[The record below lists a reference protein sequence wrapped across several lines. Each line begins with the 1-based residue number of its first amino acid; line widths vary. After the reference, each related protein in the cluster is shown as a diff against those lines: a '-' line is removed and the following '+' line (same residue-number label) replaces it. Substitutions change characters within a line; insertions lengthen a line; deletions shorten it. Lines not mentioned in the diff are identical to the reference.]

1 MMLVSDQYVP
11 LNGAF
16 ELPLLEQLQS
26 ERRSFIK
33 PLQYDSASVA
43 SFANFLLLD
52 AASGQG
58 GDYPLHVLS
67 KFVDAKEQALK
78 ASAVEKCGP
87 DAWVWHTD
95 QTIPPLPASRRYPQ
109 ANGATRVQSQAGTGA
124 DLREVSPAE

>member
-1 MMLVSDQYVP
+1 

-26 ERRSFIK
+26 DKRIFIK
-33 PLQYDSASVA
+33 PLQYDSASAA

-58 GDYPLHVLS
+58 GDCPLHVMS
-67 KFVDAKEQALK
+67 KFVEAKEQALK

-95 QTIPPLPASRRYPQ
+95 QAIPPLPVPRRYPQ
-109 ANGATRVQSQAGTGA
+109 ANGATRVQPQAPTA
-124 DLREVSPAE
+124 SERREASPAE